1 LVCDPNKSKG
11 SANPTRHQCTMII
24 STQTPLKKTLPS
36 QRWISGARENLTQL
50 IMGMARRIPSHFLRP
65 RAPFASNQLDVSHS
79 SICPV
84 LASQSCLWNKNFLSA
99 SLAPC
104 WFPVIFYSA
113 QNYPATKS
121 CQQCQPGTLLVPSD
135 FPQCPE
141 LSSHEILPE
150 SYLHPSTHGT
160 SVCVHRVVPM
170 PGNGT
175 SSCSLPA
182 PLTAEQEGAGFS

>member
-50 IMGMARRIPSHFLRP
+50 IMSMARRSPSHFLQP

-104 WFPVIFYSA
+104 WFPVIFHSA
-113 QNYPATKS
+113 QNYQATKS
-121 CQQCQPGTLLVPSD
+121 CLNLICIPAHMGHQCVFTGWSPCLGMGHPLAPCLL
-135 FPQCPE
+135 
-141 LSSHEILPE
+141 H
-150 SYLHPSTHGT
+150 
-160 SVCVHRVVPM
+160 
-170 PGNGT
+170 
-175 SSCSLPA
+175 
-182 PLTAEQEGAGFS
+182 